1 MSGSSKQCPPSS
13 DSSDEDKA
21 LSNTEAVATGVG
33 GASPEPALSLEISM
47 QTLGHCGDFGALAH
61 YADPAYY
68 NQCYRMRTHDVEYYV
83 QRARLHGG
91 PVLEYGCGN
100 GRISMAMAAAGVE
113 VWGIDYSRPMLDDLE
128 RQLAKGHPKIRER
141 IHLIHGDMREVE
153 IARKFSL
160 VLAPFNVM
168 LHLYTRPDVEQ
179 FLQKAKQHLGSEG
192 RFIGDVSIP
201 SASDLARKPTKRY
214 RAPSFRHPETQQKIA
229 YSERFEYDPLRQLL
243 VVWMEFVP
251 EDGSEPWLI
260 PLTHRQFFPCEL
272 ETHLHHAGF
281 TSVEF
286 TADFT
291 DQPPDAHTDSL
302 VFECRP

>member
-1 MSGSSKQCPPSS
+1 VTGGSEQCPASPNLS
-13 DSSDEDKA
+13 DGDKA
-21 LSNTEAVATGVG
+21 LSNTEVPAAGVG
-33 GASPEPALSLEISM
+33 ALSTEPAISLEISM
-47 QTLGHCGDFGALAH
+47 QTLGQCGDFGALAH

-83 QRARLHGG
+83 QCARQHGG

-100 GRISMAMAAAGVE
+100 GRIATAMAAAGVE
-113 VWGIDYSRPMLDDLE
+113 VWGIDYSKPMLDDLE
-128 RQLAKGHPKIRER
+128 RQLAKGYPKIRER

-168 LHLYTRPDVEQ
+168 LHLYTRQDVEQ

-192 RFIGDVSIP
+192 RFIGDVSVP
-201 SASDLARKPTKRY
+201 SVSDLARKPTKRY

-281 TSVEF
+281 SSVQF
-286 TADFT
+286 TADFS
-291 DQPPDAHTDSL
+291 DQPPDVHSDSL
-302 VFECRP
+302 VFECCL